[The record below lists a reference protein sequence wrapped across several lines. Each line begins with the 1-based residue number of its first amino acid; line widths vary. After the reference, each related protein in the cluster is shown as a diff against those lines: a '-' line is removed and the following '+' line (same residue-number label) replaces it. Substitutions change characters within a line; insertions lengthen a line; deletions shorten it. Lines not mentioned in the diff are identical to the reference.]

1 MPVRKREEVQEML
14 RSVKNSGRWPVISG
28 QLVMLVWMA
37 LPLSAAI
44 LPDYLGRVAKAD
56 SAAVQPKDPALFEEY
71 GFEAGERA
79 RYGPVEVTAWRFKDS
94 TGAMSAFQFMRPA
107 DAKPSK
113 LDRLAAADANGLIL
127 QHGNYVIQFQG
138 RQPTEVELVRIIQGL
153 PEYSDASLPVISTYL
168 PPDGLIPNSE
178 RYITG
183 PVSLEQFDPGV
194 PPSVAAF
201 HLSAEAQF
209 GRYRTKDGDFGLA
222 IFNYPTP
229 AMARQQATAFQKLPA
244 AMVKRAGPLV
254 AVILNPPN
262 ADAAE
267 RVIAKV
273 TYEASVTQNET
284 AAGTEVRSFAR
295 AFLSMVMLAGIIIG
309 FCVVSGLLFAAGR
322 ILSRRFGTKDA
333 DGAMITLHLEGK

>member
-1 MPVRKREEVQEML
+1 ML
-14 RSVKNSGRWPVISG
+14 RSLKNGC
-28 QLVMLVWMA
+28 QLSVVSCQLTLLVCLA
-37 LPLSAAI
+37 LPAGAAI
-44 LPDYLGRVAKAD
+44 LPDYLGRAAKAD

-94 TGAMSAFQFMRPA
+94 TGAMSAFQFMRPT

-113 LDRLAAADANGLIL
+113 LDRLAAADADGLIL

-153 PEYSDASLPVISTYL
+153 PQYSDASLPVISTYL
-168 PPDGLIPNSE
+168 PTDGLIPNSE
-178 RYITG
+178 RYIAG
-183 PVSLEQFDPGV
+183 PVSLERFDPGV
-194 PPSVAAF
+194 PPSTAAF

-209 GRYRTKDGDFGLA
+209 GRYHTKDGDFGLA

-229 AMARQQATAFQKLPA
+229 AMARQQATAFQKLPG

-284 AAGTEVRSFAR
+284 APGTEVRSFAR

-309 FCVVSGLLFAAGR
+309 FCVVSGLLFAGAR

-333 DGAMITLHLEGK
+333 DEAMITLHLEGK

>member
-1 MPVRKREEVQEML
+1 ML
-14 RSVKNSGRWPVISG
+14 RSLKAGARRPGRSRLWI
-28 QLVMLVWMA
+28 MLVCLA
-37 LPLSAAI
+37 LPAGAAI
-44 LPDYLGRVAKAD
+44 LPDYLGRAAKEDSTEVRPAD
-56 SAAVQPKDPALFEEY
+56 PELFEEY

-79 RYGPVEVTAWRFKDS
+79 RYGPVEVAAWRFKDS

-107 DAKPSK
+107 DAKPSR
-113 LDRLAAADANGLIL
+113 LDRLAAYDANGLIL
-127 QHGNYVIQFQG
+127 QHGNYVIEFKG

-153 PEYSDASLPVISTYL
+153 PQYSDAALPVISTYL
-168 PPDGLIPNSE
+168 PADGLIPNSE

-183 PVSLEQFDPGV
+183 PVSLERFDPGV
-194 PPSVAAF
+194 PPSTAAF

-209 GRYRTKDGDFGLA
+209 GRYHSRQGDFGLA

-229 AMARQQATAFQKLPA
+229 ALARQQAIAFQKLSG
-244 AMVKRAGPLV
+244 AMVKRVGPLV
-254 AVILNPPN
+254 AVILNPPD

-284 AAGTEVRSFAR
+284 VPGTEVRSFAR
-295 AFLSMVMLAGIIIG
+295 AFLSMVMLAGIIIA
-309 FCVVSGLLFAAGR
+309 FCVISGLLFAGAR

-333 DGAMITLHLEGK
+333 SEDMITLHLEGK